1 MQCGTTGCGDINANN
16 SVMMALMSPTPAVM
30 IGLHATCS
38 CVVLCDAIHCQCQGA
53 QINHYFSAAY
63 WIIIKGYTFTM
74 NFTDSALWTTT
85 FAHTIVDCGQN
96 YSWRH

>member
-1 MQCGTTGCGDINANN
+1 
-16 SVMMALMSPTPAVM
+16 MMALMSPTPAVM

-74 NFTDSALWTTT
+74 NFTDSALWLWTTT